1 MRDCTIKSKCFT
13 LVFLLKI
20 CAGWEKEVNK
30 KNKKRIRVLSWG
42 LFIVYLMCM
51 VYFLFFSEQLG
62 RGNSREYRYNL
73 TVFAEIKRYI
83 TYWKKIGDFNVLL
96 NLFGNVVCF
105 MPFGFVLPILSNSQ
119 RSVLKVTFLT
129 MLCSI
134 AVEVI
139 QLVTMT
145 GSCDVDDVILNTA
158 GGFLGYIMFAIGMC
172 VIHIRDKKRKKQV
185 VVTQKNIWK

>member
-30 KNKKRIRVLSWG
+30 KNKKRIWVLSWG

-83 TYWKKIGDFNVLL
+83 RYWKKIGDFNVLL

-172 VIHIRDKKRKKQV
+172 VIHIRDKKRKGR
-185 VVTQKNIWK
+185 